1 MRPLRRGSKGKGR
14 FTLISTII
22 WVTILG
28 LLSVVLWSRHRMTIK
43 ETVPQTTAADHKVLQ
58 SSDGCPYPYKRHSV
72 DDIQNGQVPY
82 LFGGERRPDCRHC
95 SSGKTWSN
103 FCKYDNALPGN
114 PACGADRKKWL
125 IDGFLERGFHDILT
139 ITPCDLFPLVK
150 GRTIWV
156 VGDSQSLDMSKALQC
171 FLHEFWDL
179 KVNNASDKF
188 PELASTLNQ
197 LRFATC
203 SDLVKSTRICYLR
216 ADQPHT
222 LLDLV
227 LPILL
232 TAGLLHDFVILNLGL
247 HNIPDYQN
255 ELGKIAAAF
264 VEQKA
269 KLPQPLWMD
278 TPPQHFLTEF
288 GEYPSEFKPPFKCW
302 YVGKAENKDPMRLS
316 KDHQLTTIDPK
327 YQQVADG
334 GWRNIIA
341 RPVMSAVGIPVLQ
354 TWNESM
360 LLWNYHR
367 DSGAGWECTHF
378 CFPSAPQ
385 VWVYHLLR
393 KLQDL
398 SIVAT

>member
-1 MRPLRRGSKGKGR
+1 MPALRKGNQGKGR
-14 FTLISTII
+14 FTQVSTVI
-22 WVTILG
+22 WVLILM
-28 LLSVVLWSRHRMTIK
+28 LLTLLQWSRHHMNTK
-43 ETVPQTTAADHKVLQ
+43 EAALQTTASDHQVLQ
-58 SSDGCPYPYKRHSV
+58 SSDGCPYPYERHSLG
-72 DDIQNGQVPY
+72 DIQNGQVPY
-82 LFGGERRPDCRHC
+82 LFGGERRPSCRHC
-95 SSGKTWSN
+95 SSGRTWSN
-103 FCKYDNALPGN
+103 FCKFDNALPGN

-156 VGDSQSLDMSKALQC
+156 VGDSQSLDMSKAMQC

-179 KVNNASDKF
+179 KMKNATETF
-188 PELASTLNQ
+188 PQLAPTLNQ

-222 LLDLV
+222 VLELV
-227 LPILL
+227 LPILMS
-232 TAGLLHDFVILNLGL
+232 AGLPKDFVILNLGL
-247 HNIPDYQN
+247 HNIPNYQS
-255 ELGKIAAAF
+255 ELRNIAVAF
-264 VEQKA
+264 TDHKV

-288 GEYPSEFKPPFKCW
+288 GEYPSAFKPPFMCW
-302 YVGKAENKDPMRLS
+302 YVGKADNKDPLKLS
-316 KDHQLTTIDPK
+316 KDHQLTSIDPK

-341 RPVMSAVGIPVLQ
+341 RPVMSAAGIPVLQ

-367 DSGAGWECTHF
+367 DSGAGWECTHY

-385 VWVYHLLR
+385 LWVYHLLR
-393 KLQDL
+393 KLQEL
-398 SIVAT
+398 NIVGL